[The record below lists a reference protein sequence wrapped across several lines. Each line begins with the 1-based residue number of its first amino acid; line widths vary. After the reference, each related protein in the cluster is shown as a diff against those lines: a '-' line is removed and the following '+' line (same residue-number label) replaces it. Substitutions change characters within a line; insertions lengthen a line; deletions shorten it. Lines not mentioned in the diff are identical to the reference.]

1 MLLFFAPVLN
11 LAFFLLLSLVPSRRA
26 AADADLSPP
35 ALLARIIPDS
45 ALGRAAWPWRWWS
58 CSAWPPCCSA

>member
-1 MLLFFAPVLN
+1 MRLFFAPVLN

-45 ALGRAAWPWRWWS
+45 ALGSAAL
-58 CSAWPPCCSA
+58 ALAVVVVLGGPPCCSA